1 MVIPSCEKNLGF
13 VFSQLF
19 KDPKSSLIMSNGND
33 RHFINNL
40 DLNKGGSLLE
50 NFAVWKDEADKIIQ
64 SVLINVDCNADITRN
79 KIDHTMYTGNL
90 GVGYMLWYVTQCPV
104 FAEEAPTYTV
114 KARRYLDNL
123 KNVLATKKHRCITDY
138 SAFLCGDAGIHAV
151 LGVFY
156 NSVGDKER
164 SRCHFD
170 MYTQFA
176 AHIKAADYVKFGGD
190 EFLVGRAGYMAGI
203 IWAERQI
210 GRQIMSL
217 EDRTAVCNAIILSG
231 RSYSQANNLQS
242 PLMYH
247 YYGTEYLGAAHGL
260 SSILQV
266 LLCEKNYVKSNP
278 DIEKDIKE
286 SVDFL
291 LKLQKPNGNFPA
303 DLKEFYTDVSSKSEL
318 VHWCHG
324 APGVIYLFAKA
335 YLFWG
340 EEKYLNACIQC
351 GDLIWRKGLLKKG
364 PGICHGVAGNGYA
377 FLLLYRLTKD
387 EQFLHKAY
395 LFANFML
402 SDDFKRNARMPDA
415 PFSLYEGLA
424 GTACFF
430 IDLMQPHKA
439 AFPFMDVF

>member
-1 MVIPSCEKNLGF
+1 MGDTNT
-13 VFSQLF
+13 
-19 KDPKSSLIMSNGND
+19 
-33 RHFINNL
+33 RHFINRL
-40 DLNKGGSLLE
+40 DLNKGGSLVE
-50 NFAVWKDEADKIIQ
+50 NFTVWKEEADKIIQ
-64 SVLINVDCNADITRN
+64 SVLINVDANADITKH

-90 GVGYMLWYVTQCPV
+90 GVGYMLWYVAQSPIY
-104 FAEEAPTYTV
+104 ASEAPTYYL

-156 NSVGDKER
+156 NAVGDKER
-164 SRCHFD
+164 SQCHFD
-170 MYTQFA
+170 MYTKLA
-176 AHIKAADYVKFGGD
+176 THIKAIDYVKFGGD
-190 EFLVGRAGYMAGI
+190 EFLVGRAGYLAGI
-203 IWAERQI
+203 IWAERQL

-217 EDRTAVCNAIILSG
+217 EDRTAICNALILSG
-231 RSYSQANNLQS
+231 RSYSQANNLRC

-247 YYGTEYLGAAHGL
+247 YYGTEYLGACHGL
-260 SSILQV
+260 SGILQV

-286 SVDFL
+286 TVDFL
-291 LKLQKPNGNFPA
+291 LKLQMPNGNFPA
-303 DLKEFYTDVSSKSEL
+303 DLKELYSPTDAKSAANEL

-324 APGVIYLFAKA
+324 APGVIYLMAKA

-340 EEKYLNACIQC
+340 EEKYLNSCIKC
-351 GDLIWRKGLLKKG
+351 GEVIWEKGLLKKG
-364 PGICHGVAGNGYA
+364 PGICHGVSGNGYA

-387 EQFLHKAY
+387 EQYLHKAY

-430 IDLMQPHKA
+430 IDLMQPEKA